1 MIFMQIDQ
9 IRALNILNLI
19 NIIEAGSR
27 DYLKDITRK
36 AEAAVSVVYGKI
48 CGSIVLI
55 KDWKSTIGELNK
67 KILTDGHMKIL
78 KGVGLLT

>member
-36 AEAAVSVVYGKI
+36 AEAAVSGVYGKI